1 MGPMFKDREDAGQ
14 KLVEALKGR
23 TYTEGL
29 VLAIPRGGVVV
40 GAQIASRLGLPLDV
54 IIPRKIGAPY
64 NPEVAV
70 GAVAQDGTVLYDYY
84 SLAALGLKEEDLR
97 PQVERIL
104 QEIARRL
111 KLYRGDEPVPRLGGR
126 TIVLTDDGIATGY
139 TVLAAL
145 RFLRAHNPREI
156 ILAVP
161 VAPPETIALLRPEVN
176 EVVCLLQPT
185 PFYAV
190 GQFYEHFPQV
200 DDAEVLAL
208 LAAHKGPRGPG

>member
-1 MGPMFKDREDAGQ
+1 MFRDRQDAGR
-14 KLVEALKGR
+14 KLAEALKGR
-23 TYTEGL
+23 TYVDGL
-29 VLAIPRGGVVV
+29 VLGIPRGGVVV
-40 GAQIASRLGLPLDV
+40 GAQIAATLNLPLDV
-54 IIPRKIGAPY
+54 IIPRKIGSPY

-97 PQVERIL
+97 PQVEKIL
-104 QEIARRL
+104 AEIARRL
-111 KLYRGDEPVPRLGGR
+111 ELYRGDQPAPRLSGR
-126 TIVLTDDGIATGY
+126 SIILTDDGIATGY

-145 RFLRAHNPREI
+145 RSVRAHNPREI

-161 VAPPETIALLRPEVN
+161 VAPPETIELLRPEVST
-176 EVVCLLQPT
+176 VVCLLQPV

-200 DDAEVLAL
+200 EDAEVLSL
-208 LAAHKGPRGPG
+208 LAAHKEPRNPG